1 MAVEAQGMH
10 LQQRTTLLPS
20 AVQLQFLSLLP
31 LPQRELGDLLE
42 AAIRDNPLL
51 QRAPGAPCAVCGRHC
66 RSGLCGECRTLR
78 LPVES
83 RAHVDWRATLL
94 ADLRAALPVHLHRDA
109 EMVVASLDD
118 HGFLPEDDG
127 TGEAAET
134 GPVLAA
140 LREVGPPGIGAHS
153 ASECLRLQVAA
164 LVDDGSAPAFLLDV
178 LDHHLEAVAA
188 GDLAAVATAL
198 DIPLRVVAEAVD
210 CLRTRTRPF
219 VLLDAPGPRTPAPDV
234 LFRREEYDDAL
245 HVEVTDLTWFGVELD
260 DEIWSSAGPEG
271 RAWLRPYRREATDL
285 LRSVRARSVMLLR
298 VATVLAERQ
307 RGFLLE
313 GPAAHRPLTRHEVA
327 AAIGVHPAT
336 VGRAVEGKD
345 ARCPDGRLVPLS
357 ACFGGRTA
365 VLEALRELVASHP
378 AATDAELSDLLTA
391 RGLRVAR
398 RTVSKYRALLR
409 PARR

>member
-1 MAVEAQGMH
+1 MAVEAHGMH

-20 AVQLQFLSLLP
+20 AAQLQFLSLLP

-83 RAHVDWRATLL
+83 RVLVDWRAALI
-94 ADLRAALPVHLHRDA
+94 ADLRAALPAHLHPTA

-118 HGFLPEDDG
+118 HGFLPEDDRA
-127 TGEAAET
+127 GEDPES

-153 ASECLRLQVAA
+153 AVECLRLQVAA
-164 LVDDGSAPAFLLDV
+164 LVDEGSAPAFLLDV
-178 LDHHLEAVAA
+178 VDHHLETVAA
-188 GDLAAVATAL
+188 GDLAAVGTAL
-198 DIPLRVVAEAVD
+198 DVPLADVAAAVD
-210 CLRTRTRPF
+210 RLRTRTRPF
-219 VLLDAPGPRTPAPDV
+219 VLLDAPGPRAAAPDV
-234 LFRREEYDDAL
+234 LFRQEYDDAL
-245 HVEVTDLTWFGVELD
+245 HVEVTDLTWFGVEMD

-307 RGFLLE
+307 RGFLLD

-327 AAIGVHPAT
+327 AALEVHPAT
-336 VGRAVEGKD
+336 VGRAVEGKV
-345 ARCPDGRLVPLS
+345 ARCPDGRLVALS

-365 VLEALRELVASHP
+365 VLEALRELLASHP
-378 AATDAELSDLLTA
+378 AATDAELSDLLA
-391 RGLRVAR
+391 AAGLRVAR

-409 PARR
+409 TAPR